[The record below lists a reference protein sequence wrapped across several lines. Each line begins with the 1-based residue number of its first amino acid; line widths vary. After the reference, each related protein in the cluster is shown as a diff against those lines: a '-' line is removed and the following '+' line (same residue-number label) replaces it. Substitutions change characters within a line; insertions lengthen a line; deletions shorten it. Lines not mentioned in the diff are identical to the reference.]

1 MLILTLKVITAALVT
16 QFLKNF
22 KTPSCDPAEQFAG
35 LDIDLSSFGSDIK
48 QIVVGPASKISPKS
62 LDLVGAT
69 LFGRKTTKSNNV
81 TGLSPSEQLLN
92 SVHLIDG
99 TLDDFNKYIRQNFR
113 NISPGGFWL
122 SDQPTFAYQANAGLS
137 LATFAQN
144 ALDILLTNISISTTY
159 DSFSIPYSGS
169 ADKTLQLTTY
179 FGLAMSI
186 YPAFFALYPTLER
199 LRGIRQL
206 HYSNGL

>member
-1 MLILTLKVITAALVT
+1 M
-16 QFLKNF
+16 
-22 KTPSCDPAEQFAG
+22 
-35 LDIDLSSFGSDIK
+35 
-48 QIVVGPASKISPKS
+48 ISNKS
-62 LDLVGAT
+62 LDLIGAT
-69 LFGRKTTKSNNV
+69 LFGPKNTKSHNV

-92 SVHLIDG
+92 SVHPIDG
-99 TLDDFNKYIRQNFR
+99 TLDDFNNYIRQNFR
-113 NISPGGFWL
+113 NITPGGFWL
-122 SDQPTFAYQANAGLS
+122 GDQPTFAYQANAGLS
-137 LATFAQN
+137 VATFTQN

-159 DSFSIPYSGS
+159 DSFSIPYLGS

-206 HYSNGL
+206 HYSNGM